1 VLDPRR
7 AAEIAAGL
15 FARRPG
21 YLAAWRPAPQSP
33 GDGLTRVCARYL
45 EALLDRLNQAPEKN
59 RIAFLDLAGI
69 DRTPATAARA
79 PVVFQLSKDA
89 AAQHLPAGT
98 RVAAPP
104 PPEGGGQI
112 VFETE
117 RAGGLTPGRLVEAVS
132 LWPGRDE
139 SIDHGAA
146 VAAGE
151 PIRLFSHALMAPTPH
166 HLYLAHDVLLAL
178 AGRVTLKVAFE
189 LAQPGS
195 EPLTLA
201 WEYWDGEVW
210 RPFARPGC
218 GGGGGDAS
226 DGTAQLT
233 KSGTVTLVSDCA
245 DAKPTA
251 VAGLTSHWVRARLDE
266 TLPLDPGQI
275 LPEVSGIK
283 LTAVHRR
290 ELTARIAAFTA
301 ADTPADTLVTHGV
314 ALTLTDA
321 AAGPVKGARVEIAEA
336 ETGHLLAV
344 AFTDGAGLAPLNFPD
359 AGPRHLTLTVET
371 LAYTLV
377 KRFPYE
383 PPSGSL
389 TRLAATLAVELDAL
403 VPEKAFADADK
414 LDLSKPFYPLGQAPK
429 PGSTFAF
436 AAPEALAKP
445 GARLTVQIER
455 ATTPQDKLSV
465 TGTSPSIP
473 LPHTVSWEYYDGR
486 RWVPL
491 LVAKDGPGDLNKD
504 GEVHLVV
511 PGDAAKTV
519 VNGVED
525 LWLRV
530 RLLDGSYGFSQEV
543 TWSDGGAP
551 PKTNHFVYV
560 LPQPPALKSMRLSYV
575 WEQGPLHAET
585 VLAYNDFHFVD
596 HTDAARWP
604 EDPFLPFAGVA
615 DRTPAL
621 YLGFD
626 APFPVDRLSL
636 YFDLAEERG
645 ADRPALV
652 WEYWAG
658 GWRRLV
664 VEDGTRHLAFPGTV
678 SFIGPGDALP
688 LARFGAE
695 RSWLRARLA
704 ADGPPPEVMVAAI
717 LPNALW
723 VEQRETVVEEV
734 VGASR
739 GLPNESFRIRRF
751 PVLAGERVEVRELDG
766 PRAAVE
772 WRRLALEV
780 LGGGEEQLRDLERRL
795 GQEGGATDIEQGN
808 LRLRRDAA
816 KTVVEVW
823 VCWLPARRLVECGPL
838 DRCYALDRASGG
850 LAFGD
855 GEHGRVL
862 PLGARVLARRYVS
875 GGGRV
880 GNVAAGA
887 IKQAL
892 TGLAGIET
900 ISNPVP
906 AEGGSDAETMAAV
919 ARRGPRTLAHR
930 GRGLAAADLETMA
943 REASPAVAVARVL
956 PVLDAAGRRR
966 PGWATLVLVPASE
979 APRPYP
985 SVGLRE
991 RVLAYLAERAEA
1003 GLVAGG
1009 RFSVTGP
1016 DYFAVEVEAEIIPA
1030 DPAAAADVESAARAA
1045 LSIFLHPLSGGPDGE
1060 GWEPGRSVY
1069 LSDVASLLEGV
1080 SGVDAVER
1088 LELLTGG
1095 VPRGEVV
1102 PVPPGGTV
1110 AAGEIRL
1117 SLVAARS

>member
-1 VLDPRR
+1 MKPQARPVLDPRR

-33 GDGLTRVCARYL
+33 GDGLARVWARYL

-59 RIAFLDLAGI
+59 RLAFLDLAGI
-69 DRTPATAARA
+69 DRIPATAARA
-79 PVVFQLSKDA
+79 PVVFQLSKDT

-117 RAGGLTPGRLVEAVS
+117 RAGGLTPGRLVEVVS

-139 SIDHGAA
+139 YIDHGAA

-151 PIRLFSHALMAPTPH
+151 PIRLFANARLAPTPH

-178 AGRVTLKVAFE
+178 AGRVELKVALE

-218 GGGGGDAS
+218 GGGGGGAS
-226 DGTAQLT
+226 DGTAGLT
-233 KSGTVTLVSDCA
+233 KSGTVVLASDCA
-245 DAKPTA
+245 EAKPTT

-266 TLPLDPGQI
+266 TLPLDPDQI

-301 ADTPADTLVTHGV
+301 EYAPADTLVTHGV
-314 ALTLTDA
+314 ALTLTDS
-321 AAGPVKGARVEIAEA
+321 AAGPVKAARVEIAD

-344 AFTDGAGLAPLNFPD
+344 ALTDESGLAPLSFPD
-359 AGPRHLTLTVET
+359 ADPRHLTLTVET

-383 PPSGSL
+383 PPSASL
-389 TRLAATLAVELDAL
+389 TRLAATLTVELDAL
-403 VPEKAFADADK
+403 VPAKAFADADK
-414 LDLSKPFYPLGQAPK
+414 LDLSKPFYPLGHAPK

-455 ATTPQDKLSV
+455 AKTPQDELSV
-465 TGTSPSIP
+465 TGTTVSSF
-473 LPHTVSWEYYDGR
+473 LKHTVSWEYYDGR

-491 LVAKDGPGDLNKD
+491 RVATSGPDDLSTG
-504 GEVHLVV
+504 GEVHLVM
-511 PGDAAKTV
+511 PADAAKTA

-530 RLLDGSYGFSQEV
+530 RLLDGSYGVRQEV
-543 TWSDGGAP
+543 TWSTGVGTD
-551 PKTNHFVYV
+551 TNKLTYV
-560 LPQPPALKSMRLSYV
+560 LQQPPALKSLRLTYV
-575 WEQGPLHAET
+575 WEQGPLHADR
-585 VLAYNDFHFVD
+585 VLAYNDFHYLD

-615 DRTPAL
+615 DRTPTL

-636 YFDLAEERG
+636 YFEVAEERG

-658 GWRRLV
+658 GWRRLA

-678 SFIGPGDALP
+678 SYIGPGDALP
-688 LARFGAE
+688 LARFGAA

-751 PVLAGERVEVRELDG
+751 PVLAGERVEVRELEG

-795 GQEGGATDIEQGN
+795 GQEGGATDVEQGD

-816 KTVVEVW
+816 KTVVEGW
-823 VCWLPARRLVECGPL
+823 VRWHPARRLLECGPQ
-838 DRCYALDRASGG
+838 DRCYALDRASGR

-875 GGGRV
+875 GGGRA

-892 TGLAGIET
+892 TGLAGVQAIA
-900 ISNPVP
+900 NPVP
-906 AEGGSDAETMAAV
+906 AEGGSDAETMA
-919 ARRGPRTLAHR
+919 
-930 GRGLAAADLETMA
+930 
-943 REASPAVAVARVL
+943 
-956 PVLDAAGRRR
+956 
-966 PGWATLVLVPASE
+966 
-979 APRPYP
+979 
-985 SVGLRE
+985 
-991 RVLAYLAERAEA
+991 
-1003 GLVAGG
+1003 
-1009 RFSVTGP
+1009 
-1016 DYFAVEVEAEIIPA
+1016 
-1030 DPAAAADVESAARAA
+1030 
-1045 LSIFLHPLSGGPDGE
+1045 
-1060 GWEPGRSVY
+1060 
-1069 LSDVASLLEGV
+1069 
-1080 SGVDAVER
+1080 
-1088 LELLTGG
+1088 
-1095 VPRGEVV
+1095 
-1102 PVPPGGTV
+1102 
-1110 AAGEIRL
+1110 
-1117 SLVAARS
+1117 